1 MKLYLNEQA
10 ITIHPI
16 LLKQLGYG
24 TQGKVYKYKGE
35 ALKIFKRDIRDLSLE
50 DCDYLKDINTNR
62 ILLPNKLLTNSDGML
77 TGYTTEL
84 ISKEK
89 LDEVYNLSKDVI
101 VNELYEVSKE
111 IKLLSNNYIFINDW
125 NITNFMYDGMFRF
138 VDSGY
143 YKIDYL
149 HAFEQNKINKY
160 NNEVFNNFVFMELI
174 TAKFYQNYETGIL
187 TSSML
192 KAHERRYKELGCNLI
207 GEYIEATMDKNDTF
221 LEYVKKSDRY

>member
-16 LLKQLGYG
+16 LLKRLGYG

-101 VNELYEVSKE
+101 VNEFYEVSKE
-111 IKLLSNNYIFINDW
+111 IKLLSNNY
-125 NITNFMYDGMFRF
+125 
-138 VDSGY
+138 
-143 YKIDYL
+143 K
-149 HAFEQNKINKY
+149 
-160 NNEVFNNFVFMELI
+160 
-174 TAKFYQNYETGIL
+174 
-187 TSSML
+187 
-192 KAHERRYKELGCNLI
+192 
-207 GEYIEATMDKNDTF
+207 
-221 LEYVKKSDRY
+221 